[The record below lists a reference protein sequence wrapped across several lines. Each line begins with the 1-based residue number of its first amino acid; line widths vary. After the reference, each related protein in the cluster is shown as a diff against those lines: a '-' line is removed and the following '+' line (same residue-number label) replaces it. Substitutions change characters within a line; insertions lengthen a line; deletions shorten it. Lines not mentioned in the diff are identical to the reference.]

1 MQQIKCLLFEKTYKT
16 SPVDTS
22 SENEGRY
29 FKRCKYLSTN
39 SIINMNASSSSINT
53 FDGLK

>member
-22 SENEGRY
+22 SENEGRH

>member
-1 MQQIKCLLFEKTYKT
+1 MKKHTRT

-22 SENEGRY
+22 SENDGRH

-39 SIINMNASSSSINT
+39 SIINMNASSASLNT